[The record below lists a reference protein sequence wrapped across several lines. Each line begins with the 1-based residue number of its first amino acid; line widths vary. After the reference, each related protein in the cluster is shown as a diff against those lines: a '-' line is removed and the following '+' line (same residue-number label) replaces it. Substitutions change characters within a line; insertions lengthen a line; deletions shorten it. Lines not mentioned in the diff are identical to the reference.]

1 MSRQDTAYYRWR
13 PGLTWLAHLFKAI
26 AKQHH
31 RAMLPVLRRLI
42 PTDGVVLDVG
52 AHAGQFTKLF
62 AGIARDGPV
71 IAVEPGAY
79 ARSILRPAL
88 ALNRVRNVVTV
99 PVGLSD
105 RSGVS
110 ILSVPIKRRGSRR
123 SSRPTVQTLHKRLR

>member
-62 AGIARDGPV
+62 AGIARDGQV